1 MPAEGTT
8 IKDWPALRGR
18 LLFFLGLVMSDQG
31 QETKGGGEFALPSVE
46 DLIKVLGKV
55 WHQRP
60 LVHAI
65 TNWVTAGDVANV
77 LYAIKA
83 RPVMAV
89 AEEEVTDVVS
99 KADALVLNLGTLTP
113 ERVASMIVAG
123 RRAQARGIPIVLDPV
138 GAGLS
143 HFRMATLNRLLSEL
157 TLSVIKGN
165 QAEIGILAGA
175 GGELRGVD
183 VVTGPENP
191 QTAAKELAKRTKA
204 IVVVTGERDLV
215 LDEGRRVVLDN
226 GHPLMSYMTGT
237 GCMLAAMIAAF
248 VACEKDVFVATV
260 AAVAGFGVAGERAAK
275 KSIGPG
281 TFKVAFLDSLYSLT
295 PKQMASGVRM
305 M

>member
-1 MPAEGTT
+1 MGVPRAKPVGLHEE
-8 IKDWPALRGR
+8 
-18 LLFFLGLVMSDQG
+18 FFMSDDRP
-31 QETKGGGEFALPSVE
+31 EREKKGVLTLPSI
-46 DLIKVLGKV
+46 DHLIKVLEKV
-55 WHQRP
+55 WQQRP

-65 TNWVTAGDVANV
+65 TNWVNAGDVANG

-83 RPVMAV
+83 RPVMTV
-89 AEEEVTDVVS
+89 AEEEVKEVVS
-99 KADALVLNLGTLTP
+99 KADALMLNLGTPSP
-113 ERVASMIVAG
+113 ERVASMIMAG
-123 RRAQARGIPIVLDPV
+123 QRAQARGIPIVLDPV

-143 HFRMATLNRLLSEL
+143 HFRTTALNRLLAEL
-157 TLSVIKGN
+157 TFSVIKGN

-183 VVTGPENP
+183 AVAGPEDP
-191 QTAAKELAKRTKA
+191 ETAAKELAKKTKA

-215 LDEGRRVVLDN
+215 LDEGHRVVLDN

-248 VACEKDVFVATV
+248 VACERDVFLAAV
-260 AAVAGFGVAGERAAK
+260 AAVAGFGIAGEQAAK
-275 KSIGPG
+275 KAIGPG

-295 PKQMASGVRM
+295 PEQIASGIRM

>member
-1 MPAEGTT
+1 
-8 IKDWPALRGR
+8 
-18 LLFFLGLVMSDQG
+18 MSDRR
-31 QETKGGGEFALPSVE
+31 QETERKIASTLPSVD
-46 DLIKVLGKV
+46 DLIKVLAKV
-55 WHQRP
+55 RHQRP

-65 TNWVTAGDVANV
+65 TNWVNAGDVANA

-83 RPVMAV
+83 RPVMTV

-99 KADALVLNLGTLTP
+99 KADALVLNMGTPSP
-113 ERVASMIVAG
+113 ERVASMIMAG
-123 RRAQARGIPIVLDPV
+123 RRAHDRGIPIVLDPV

-143 HFRMATLNRLLSEL
+143 HFRMAALNRLLAEL

-183 VVTGPENP
+183 AVAGPEDP
-191 QTAAKELAKRTKA
+191 GTAAKELAKRTKA

-215 LDEGRRVVLDN
+215 LDEGRKVVLDN
-226 GHPLMSYMTGT
+226 GHPLMSHMTGT
-237 GCMLAAMIAAF
+237 GCMLDAMIAAF
-248 VACEKDVFVATV
+248 AACEKDIFLATV
-260 AAVAGFGVAGERAAK
+260 AAVAGFGIAGEQAAK

-281 TFKVAFLDSLYSLT
+281 TFKVALMDSLYSLT
-295 PKQMASGVRM
+295 PEQIASGIRM